1 MDYTEENIA
10 ALFGH
15 EAAEDEDIERLKNY
29 YLKSAVYDQVANDLP
44 IRILVGHKGI
54 GKSALFH
61 VAMAEDSTAGRLS
74 LLIKPD
80 DIAGIGDSEANFL
93 QLIREKRHHRD
104 HREKGASFFRATS

>member
-1 MDYTEENIA
+1 MDFSEENIA

-15 EAAEDEDIERLKNY
+15 EAAEDEDIERLKGY
-29 YLKSAVYDQVANDLP
+29 YFKGNVYGQIANDLP

-61 VAMAEDSTAGRLS
+61 IAMAEEAQRGKLS

-80 DIAGIGDSEANFL
+80 DIAGIGGRAQKPSATFL
-93 QLIREKRHHRD
+93 E
-104 HREKGASFFRATS
+104 ENVAWENYTSS